1 MLHVETKEYIWN
13 TEEWKNWKNAFL
25 LTKSF
30 ITQEKSSQFN
40 DFFSIKNAS
49 NLSCR
54 KYGASY
60 CPTFLME
67 INFLRRFSLKDFYEY
82 THRYF
87 ACVTRIFIRKTVLPI
102 KLSCLICHFY
112 TFPSNTHW
120 RWPWFLFFP
129 QTLPTE
135 TALKFIHTH
144 RKRSKKKIAFVLNG
158 NYHASYPTEHNSGW
172 TICSSCDFS
181 CSPITARPFRL
192 DRDSREQ

>member
-1 MLHVETKEYIWN
+1 MLIIATLRLRSAACRNRRIHLKYGRM
-13 TEEWKNWKNAFL
+13 EECLSA
-25 LTKSF
+25 TKSF

-40 DFFSIKNAS
+40 DFFSINNAS

-60 CPTFLME
+60 CVTFLME

-112 TFPSNTHW
+112 TFPSNTH
-120 RWPWFLFFP
+120 
-129 QTLPTE
+129 
-135 TALKFIHTH
+135 
-144 RKRSKKKIAFVLNG
+144 
-158 NYHASYPTEHNSGW
+158 
-172 TICSSCDFS
+172 
-181 CSPITARPFRL
+181 
-192 DRDSREQ
+192 